1 MPNRPVSRVIENRE
15 FLTAVP
21 TDDARSVAR
30 HMRNHGAGAV
40 LVVDENDGRLLGIC
54 TERDLTY
61 KLLAAG
67 LDPET
72 TAVAEIMTR
81 DPQTVSPERPFGHVL
96 HLMFEGGF
104 RHMPVTDGFGR
115 PLGIVSARDALGLE
129 IFSFREELKLR
140 ETLAEVL

>member
-30 HMRNHGAGAV
+30 HMRSHGAGAV
-40 LVVDENDGRLLGIC
+40 LVVDEDGGRLLGIC
-54 TERDLTY
+54 TERDLAY
-61 KLLAAG
+61 KLLAEG
-67 LDPET
+67 LDPDA

-96 HLMFEGGF
+96 HMMFEGGF
-104 RHMPVTDGFGR
+104 RHMPVTDAFGR

-140 ETLAEVL
+140 ETLAEIL